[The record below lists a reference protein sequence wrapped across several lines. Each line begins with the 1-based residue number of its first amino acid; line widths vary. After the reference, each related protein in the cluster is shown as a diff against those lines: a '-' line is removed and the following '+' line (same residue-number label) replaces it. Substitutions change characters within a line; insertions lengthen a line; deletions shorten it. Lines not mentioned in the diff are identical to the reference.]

1 METTSLGSGHT
12 DAFVRVVLRLAV
24 FSRDLRR
31 LLAKH
36 LKSTKLNDTQFLLL
50 FACRET
56 ANQGISQIDLAAL
69 VGVSPAQMSSLVE
82 QLQSQQLLETWR
94 CPTDRRKQRLRLTA
108 GGHELLS
115 SALTQIHP
123 LVAQVAPGGSELQ
136 AVEFALQR
144 LNDRETESPVAGRIH
159 PDTMSYKRAA

>member
-1 METTSLGSGHT
+1 MESTSLGSGQT

-50 FACRET
+50 FVCRET

-94 CPTDRRKQRLRLTA
+94 CPTDRRKQRLRLTV
-108 GGHELLS
+108 GGDELLNA
-115 SALTQIHP
+115 ALAKIQP
-123 LVAQVAPGGSELQ
+123 LVDQVAPGGTELQ
-136 AVEFALQR
+136 SVEFALR
-144 LNDRETESPVAGRIH
+144 SFDEGETESPVAGRIT
-159 PDTMSYKRAA
+159 PDNVSYKRAA